1 MQLASLPALARL
13 ELRCK
18 LPDVGCLRVLG
29 GAPSLTSLEVTSYVA
44 LLAGLEAATQLR
56 HLELSMISDS
66 SPNVDAV
73 VQALLEALPRLHALS
88 LSCSGPNHLPRTLA
102 SLPRM
107 QRLLLDDRGLPPA
120 LSLGPTP
127 WVASLRWLAA
137 PSRVLQASAALLL
150 GATALE
156 HLSCLG
162 LPVSDG
168 DAAPS
173 RARWA
178 EFWACLEA
186 LPALRCL
193 CIHQFYPKPSSLL
206 PPALSQAALAL
217 ASRCRALHLHVLE
230 WPHQASDL
238 LSMADIPASVPAHPL
253 GYDF

>member
-29 GAPSLTSLEVTSYVA
+29 GAPSLTSLEVTSYAA
-44 LLAGLEAATQLR
+44 LLAGLEAVTQLR
-56 HLELSMISDS
+56 QLEPDLMGD
-66 SPNVDAV
+66 SPNNDAI
-73 VQALLEALPRLHALS
+73 VQALLAALPRLHTLALDH
-88 LSCSGPNHLPRTLA
+88 SGIDSLPRTLA
-102 SLPRM
+102 SLPRV
-107 QRLLLDDRGLPPA
+107 QRLCLSDWGEDVA
-120 LSLGPTP
+120 LSLPPNP

-137 PSRVLQASAALLL
+137 PSRVLKASVPLLL

-162 LPVSDG
+162 LPVPDG

-193 CIHQFYPKPSSLL
+193 CIHQFYPEPSSQL

-217 ASRCRALHLHVLE
+217 ASRCRALHLHSLE
-230 WPHQASDL
+230 LPLRAPKL
-238 LSMADIPASVPAHPL
+238 LFMADIPASLPAQPL